1 MISLSFEVRASK
13 KILKEI
19 EGFDGSLKQRVLD
32 LLIKLKE
39 QPVPIEEFDVVKL
52 GGSHNTYRVRI
63 QKIRIIY
70 DVYWKEKLVELLKA
84 ERKKDRTYK

>member
-1 MISLSFEVRASK
+1 MIILSFEVRASK

-19 EGFDGSLKQRVLD
+19 EGLDRKLKQRILD

-52 GGSHNTYRVRI
+52 SASDNTYRIRI

-70 DVYWKEKLVELLKA
+70 DVYWKEKIVGLLKV
-84 ERKKDRTYK
+84 ERRKDRTYK